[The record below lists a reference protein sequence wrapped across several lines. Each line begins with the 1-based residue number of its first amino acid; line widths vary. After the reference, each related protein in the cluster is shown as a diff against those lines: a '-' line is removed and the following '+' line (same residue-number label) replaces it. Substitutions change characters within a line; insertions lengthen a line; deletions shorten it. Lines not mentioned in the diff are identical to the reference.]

1 MNKGHKHLLPLK
13 KRANLDA
20 NPVLLRTDIINV
32 VGRFWWMHINPAA
45 GPDISARVHAPAFQ
59 QSVFNTIQIQ
69 PAEITAGRQSD
80 SRGRKEQS
88 SSCGSL
94 DM

>member
-1 MNKGHKHLLPLK
+1 MKKGHERLLPLK

-20 NPVLLRTDIINV
+20 NPALLRTDINV
-32 VGRFWWMHINPAA
+32 AGIFCWMNINPAA
-45 GPDISARVHAPAFQ
+45 APDTSARVHAPAFQ

>member
-1 MNKGHKHLLPLK
+1 M
-13 KRANLDA
+13 
-20 NPVLLRTDIINV
+20 NV
-32 VGRFWWMHINPAA
+32 VGIFCWMHINPAA
-45 GPDISARVHAPAFQ
+45 APDTSARVHAASFQ

>member
-1 MNKGHKHLLPLK
+1 M
-13 KRANLDA
+13 D
-20 NPVLLRTDIINV
+20 DV
-32 VGRFWWMHINPAA
+32 VNPAA
-45 GPDISARVHAPAFQ
+45 APHTRTHVHAAAFQ
-59 QSVFNTIQIQ
+59 QLVFNTIQIQ

-80 SRGRKEQS
+80 SRGHKEQS